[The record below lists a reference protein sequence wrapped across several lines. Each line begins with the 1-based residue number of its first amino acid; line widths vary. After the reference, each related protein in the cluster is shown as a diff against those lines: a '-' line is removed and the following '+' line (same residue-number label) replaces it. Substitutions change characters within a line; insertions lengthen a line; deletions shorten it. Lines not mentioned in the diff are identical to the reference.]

1 MNKHEQ
7 RETLNKWHERQRRQR
22 RQRRESEG
30 GERDAAGCCRA
41 RAHHQQSKT
50 RRKEGIKESGNVD
63 CVRVMNMI
71 FLAAR
76 SAGCARTTDT
86 GHRIVQWRGR
96 RIETRG
102 TENRRG
108 EGG

>member
-7 RETLNKWHERQRRQR
+7 RETLNKWHERQR

-50 RRKEGIKESGNVD
+50 GRKEGIKESGNVD

-71 FLAAR
+71 FFRCTKCRLCKNDGHWAQDCPEAR
-76 SAGCARTTDT
+76 KAD
-86 GHRIVQWRGR
+86 
-96 RIETRG
+96 
-102 TENRRG
+102 
-108 EGG
+108 